1 MAYQV
6 LEVTLISAKDL
17 KRVTFFTK
25 MRVYAVASI
34 SGGDPRLPTHRTYAD
49 REGGRNPMWHAPL
62 RFTIPPAADP
72 RGLALH
78 VLLRAERA
86 FGDRDVGEVV
96 VPMQDLAA
104 AASPEGAATNG
115 NANANAEQR
124 HLSYEVRRPVSG
136 RKRGVL
142 HISYRLSDAPAPD
155 AHANHPYA
163 HHAPPASSKRHHGKG
178 ANAAIT
184 AYPVA
189 APGGSARQYPPYH
202 QPYGPGPG
210 APYGGPAGAY
220 PQHHHQYGYGAYG
233 YGAAPHGAVPY
244 AGHGAAPAARSGGG
258 LGSAAGLGL
267 GLLGGLMIG
276 DMIGDAEVDA
286 AYDGGFMDGMGF

>member
-17 KRVTFFTK
+17 KRVTLFTK

-86 FGDRDVGEVV
+86 FGDRDVGEVF
-96 VPMQDLAA
+96 VPVRDLAA
-104 AASPEGAATNG
+104 AAPEGS
-115 NANANAEQR
+115 EQR
-124 HLSYEVRRPVSG
+124 HLSYQVRSPVSG

-142 HISYRLSDAPAPD
+142 HISYKLTDAPAAPD
-155 AHANHPYA
+155 AAAPAPYA
-163 HHAPPASSKRHHGKG
+163 HRQYMPDHPATSKWHNHKGSS
-178 ANAAIT
+178 AIT

-189 APGGSARQYPPYH
+189 PRSGPPYPPY
-202 QPYGPGPG
+202 GP
-210 APYGGPAGAY
+210 PYGGAY
-220 PQHHHQYGYGAYG
+220 PHHHQYGYGAYG
-233 YGAAPHGAVPY
+233 YGAPPLGVAYGY
-244 AGHGAAPAARSGGG
+244 GGSGAAPAARAGGG
-258 LGSAAGLGL
+258 MGTGLGL
-267 GLLGGLMIG
+267 GLLGGAVGGLMIG
-276 DMIGDAEVDA
+276 DMIADAEVDG
-286 AYDGGFMDGMGF
+286 AYDGGFMDGVGF

>member
-1 MAYQV
+1 MSSYQV

-86 FGDRDVGEVV
+86 FGDRDVGEVF
-96 VPMQDLAA
+96 VPVQDLAVA
-104 AASPEGAATNG
+104 EPGG
-115 NANANAEQR
+115 GGEQR
-124 HLSYEVRRPVSG
+124 HLSYQVRRPNSG

-142 HISYRLSDAPAPD
+142 HISYRLTDAPAPD
-155 AHANHPYA
+155 AAA
-163 HHAPPASSKRHHGKG
+163 HQLTQDPVTSKRHRHHHKG
-178 ANAAIT
+178 ASAIT

-189 APGGSARQYPPYH
+189 PRSGPPYPP
-202 QPYGPGPG
+202 PYGP
-210 APYGGPAGAY
+210 PYGGAY
-220 PQHHHQYGYGAYG
+220 PHHHQYGYGAPPQGAPYG
-233 YGAAPHGAVPY
+233 YGGNC
-244 AGHGAAPAARSGGG
+244 AGPAARAGGG
-258 LGSAAGLGL
+258 MGTGLGL
-267 GLLGGLMIG
+267 GLLGGAVGGLMIG
-276 DMIGDAEVDA
+276 DMIADREVDG
-286 AYDGGFMDGMGF
+286 AYDGGFMDGMGC

>member
-1 MAYQV
+1 MAAYQV

-17 KRVTFFTK
+17 KRVTVFTK

-72 RGLALH
+72 RALSLH

-86 FGDRDVGEVV
+86 FGDRDVGEVF
-96 VPMQDLAA
+96 VPIRDLASA
-104 AASPEGAATNG
+104 APEGGSAG
-115 NANANAEQR
+115 GDQR
-124 HLSYEVRRPVSG
+124 HLSYQVRRPVSG

-142 HISYRLSDAPAPD
+142 HISYKLSDAPPPD
-155 AHANHPYA
+155 TTAGPYA
-163 HHAPPASSKRHHGKG
+163 AGGHHHPHQYSMKQHHHPATSKRHQHQHKV
-178 ANAAIT
+178 ASAIT

-189 APGGSARQYPPYH
+189 PRSGGPPYPPY
-202 QPYGPGPG
+202 GPL
-210 APYGGPAGAY
+210 YGGGGAY
-220 PQHHHQYGYGAYG
+220 PHHHQYGYGAYG
-233 YGAAPHGAVPY
+233 YGGPAQGAPYGY
-244 AGHGAAPAARSGGG
+244 GGNGGAARAGGG
-258 LGSAAGLGL
+258 GMGTAGLGL
-267 GLLGGLMIG
+267 GLLGGAVGGLMIG
-276 DMIGDAEVDA
+276 EMIAAAEVDG

>member
-17 KRVTFFTK
+17 KRVTLFSK

-49 REGGRNPMWHAPL
+49 REGGRNPIWHAPL

-104 AASPEGAATNG
+104 ASAEGSGAGAS
-115 NANANAEQR
+115 ANAEQR
-124 HLSYEVRRPVSG
+124 HLSYQVRRPVSG

-142 HISYRLSDAPAPD
+142 HISYRLSDAPAPVPD
-155 AHANHPYA
+155 AYHRYT
-163 HHAPPASSKRHHGKG
+163 HAPPASSMSSKRHHGKG
-178 ANAAIT
+178 ADAAIT

-189 APGGSARQYPPYH
+189 TPRGGGARQYPPYH
-202 QPYGPGPG
+202 QPYGH

-220 PQHHHQYGYGAYG
+220 PHHHQYGYGAYG
-233 YGAAPHGAVPY
+233 YGAAPYGY
-244 AGHGAAPAARSGGG
+244 GGHGAAPAGRSGGG
-258 LGSAAGLGL
+258 AGMGTTAGLGL

-276 DMIGDAEVDA
+276 DMIADAEVDA

>member
-1 MAYQV
+1 MSSYQV

-86 FGDRDVGEVV
+86 FGDRDVGEVF
-96 VPMQDLAA
+96 VPVQDLTVAA
-104 AASPEGAATNG
+104 PGG
-115 NANANAEQR
+115 DGEQR
-124 HLSYEVRRPVSG
+124 HLSYQVRRPNSG

-142 HISYRLSDAPAPD
+142 HISYRLTDAPAPD
-155 AHANHPYA
+155 AAAHQLVQQDPVTSKPHRNH
-163 HHAPPASSKRHHGKG
+163 HHHKG
-178 ANAAIT
+178 ASAIT

-189 APGGSARQYPPYH
+189 PRSGPPYPPY
-202 QPYGPGPG
+202 GPP
-210 APYGGPAGAY
+210 PYGGAY
-220 PQHHHQYGYGAYG
+220 PHHHQYGYGGAYG
-233 YGAAPHGAVPY
+233 YGAPPQGAPYGY
-244 AGHGAAPAARSGGG
+244 GGTAPRQRRGPAEGWERGSASASSVARS
-258 LGSAAGLGL
+258 AG
-267 GLLGGLMIG
+267 
-276 DMIGDAEVDA
+276 
-286 AYDGGFMDGMGF
+286 

>member
-1 MAYQV
+1 MSSYQV

-86 FGDRDVGEVV
+86 FGDRDVGEVF
-96 VPMQDLAA
+96 VPVQDLAVA
-104 AASPEGAATNG
+104 APESSG
-115 NANANAEQR
+115 AEQR
-124 HLSYEVRRPVSG
+124 HLSYQVRRPNSG

-142 HISYRLSDAPAPD
+142 HISYRLTDAPAPD
-155 AHANHPYA
+155 AAA
-163 HHAPPASSKRHHGKG
+163 HQLTQDPVTSKRHRHHHKG
-178 ANAAIT
+178 ASAIT

-189 APGGSARQYPPYH
+189 PRSGPPYPP
-202 QPYGPGPG
+202 PYGP
-210 APYGGPAGAY
+210 PYGGAY
-220 PQHHHQYGYGAYG
+220 PHHHQYGYGAPPQGAPYG
-233 YGAAPHGAVPY
+233 YGYGGNC
-244 AGHGAAPAARSGGG
+244 AGPAARAGGG
-258 LGSAAGLGL
+258 MGTGLGL
-267 GLLGGLMIG
+267 GLLGGAVGGLMIG
-276 DMIGDAEVDA
+276 DMIADREVDG
-286 AYDGGFMDGMGF
+286 AYDGGFMDGMGC